1 MKSVRRFFGTLCG
14 GSGNATDA
22 NKDASPYDQP
32 KDVEPSKDQQEEPTI
47 TASNIDSKNER
58 SQLSNLSLAKSS
70 YDSLNES
77 PSIRHQQKVIDA
89 ACSVSC
95 IYDVS
100 EWNPENL
107 GVNQVDQV
115 FQDAKKILEPFIKH
129 CQTLSSLLLSFAR
142 QYSRDKKPDFRK
154 CYQVYVRN
162 KSTYDQN
169 ESQMIT
175 SRSADTAELDLED
188 PTMKEL
194 KTIADSSK
202 QLLNMIESIRPK
214 IDEKLA
220 EASTHNV
227 KDSGKEKEEDGA
239 HKGLLSKFSAPGKY
253 RRNMKHLRENRK
265 LLDLIY
271 CEVESIVKTI
281 EKHKDTTEADQF
293 DQEAAY
299 QERLEEFGS
308 RTLLSLVAD
317 EAPVCQEELKVE
329 AEAKLDLEALPE
341 PEPHPVVMDP
351 KSPGQHSSS
360 ENEVLLDEGHKRD
373 EDKKNAGH
381 NTGTV
386 TETSVVND
394 VPVHVVD
401 GGNSPVHKH
410 DDNEQER
417 YDVIEP
423 LRPTSPLSLRSKR
436 SDSFEGVDFG
446 KLLDFGS
453 YIVVDPSAQ
462 DEVVLR
468 RSRSLD
474 SLCSVTSRK
483 TMSRYGSYE
492 FVTDFE
498 INIAEKAENDRQKTA
513 FLKQQLADRCT
524 PQPCLSCCRFCR
536 NMQRNFS

>member
-107 GVNQVDQV
+107 GVN
-115 FQDAKKILEPFIKH
+115 
-129 CQTLSSLLLSFAR
+129 
-142 QYSRDKKPDFRK
+142 
-154 CYQVYVRN
+154 QVYVRN

-513 FLKQQLADRCT
+513 AYAPSQTAEISYQNTARSTDMPLWRSTTSPIYKYTEVDYNPLGLKAGL
-524 PQPCLSCCRFCR
+524 F
-536 NMQRNFS
+536 